1 MVTCIVVGRHKLSI
15 TILAINLT
23 SKELSVYDAFVS
35 KTKRQKEGTEPN
47 GNY

>member
-1 MVTCIVVGRHKLSI
+1 MVISIVGGREGISK